1 MAAKNKDIPDSSGRE
16 GVIAVNDRIFPT
28 IHIIVSIAAAAVY
41 WTKGDIRKI
50 IYWLAAAALTTVV
63 TY

>member
-1 MAAKNKDIPDSSGRE
+1 MRINPK
-16 GVIAVNDRIFPT
+16 IFPT
-28 IHIIVSIAAAAVY
+28 LLIVL
-41 WTKGDIRKI
+41 DICSAFAYIPDRDWRKI

>member
-1 MAAKNKDIPDSSGRE
+1 MNEK
-16 GVIAVNDRIFPT
+16 IFPT
-28 IHIIVSIAAAAVY
+28 IHILVSIAAMVVY
-41 WTKGDIRKI
+41 YTKSDIRKI

>member
-1 MAAKNKDIPDSSGRE
+1 MNPK
-16 GVIAVNDRIFPT
+16 IFPT
-28 IHIIVSIAAAAVY
+28 LLILLDVAAAIGY
-41 WTKGDIRKI
+41 WPDPRKM